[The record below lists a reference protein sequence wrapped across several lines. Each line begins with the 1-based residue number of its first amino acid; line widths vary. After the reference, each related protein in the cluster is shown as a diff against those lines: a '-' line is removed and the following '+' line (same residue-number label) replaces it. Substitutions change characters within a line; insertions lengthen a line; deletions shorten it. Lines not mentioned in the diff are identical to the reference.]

1 MLYIIGMGPGDPSY
15 LTECAKEHLKTLDV
29 IIGVNRQLE
38 TVKPYCHEYMKAFAY
53 SGRLNHLKEHID
65 TVKGQHE
72 AIGILASGDPSF
84 YGISQWVMKTFPND
98 VCHIIPGISSTQILF
113 AKAQIPMH
121 DFFMTSLHGRKEGL
135 NTLLSYPKL
144 CLLTDRDHT
153 PYVIAK
159 HYLDHGKDPR
169 IIIGES
175 LSYPDEC
182 ITDCPASAVDN
193 RDYKMSVVIII
204 NERS

>member
-1 MLYIIGMGPGDPSY
+1 MLYIIGMGPGDPCY
-15 LTECAKEHLKTLDV
+15 LTELAKHHLKTLDV

-38 TVKPYCHEYMKAFAY
+38 TVKPYQHEHMIAYAY
-53 SGRLNHLKEHID
+53 SGKLDHLKEHIENA
-65 TVKGQHE
+65 KAQHN

-84 YGISQWVMKTFPND
+84 YGISQWIMKMFPED

-113 AKAQIPMH
+113 AKAKIPMH
-121 DFFMTSLHGRKEGL
+121 DFYMTSLHGRKEAL
-135 NTLLSYPKL
+135 DALLKHPRL
-144 CLLTDRDHT
+144 CLLTDRQHT

-159 HYLDHGKDPR
+159 HYLSHKENPR
-169 IIIGES
+169 IIIGEN

-182 ITDCPASAVDN
+182 ITDCLASAVDN